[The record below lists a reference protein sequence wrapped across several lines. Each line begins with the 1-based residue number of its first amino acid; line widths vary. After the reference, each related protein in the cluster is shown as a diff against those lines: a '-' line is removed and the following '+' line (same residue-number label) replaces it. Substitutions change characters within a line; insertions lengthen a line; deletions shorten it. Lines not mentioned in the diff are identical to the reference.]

1 MDAPPIGS
9 DAERIARLE
18 ERMAVLHALLTEIR
32 ADQKAMADTIS
43 RASGGMRML
52 VLLGG
57 LAGAVGALRSLGVA
71 LGAWLTHGGT

>member
-1 MDAPPIGS
+1 MEQQPVGS

-43 RASGGMRML
+43 RASGGMRVL
-52 VLLGG
+52 LLLGG
-57 LAGAVGALRSLGVA
+57 LAGTLGVLRGIGA
-71 LGAWLTHGGT
+71 SFAAWLTHGGH